1 LSFSLFLFL
10 PPFLERFFAMNN
22 EYNTNAEAANEE
34 NFSVSW
40 LQGFLDIIT
49 APEELA
55 SRLITHPA
63 RIVIFAALLLTFA
76 STGVQYLYSINDGI
90 SRQMYEMQARGLEKM
105 AEKQGVSE
113 AQIEEQLEKIR
124 EQQAFSLPRT
134 LGVSLIFTLLT
145 VFLFGFL
152 YWILQRLFNSEP
164 PPVMV
169 IVALANYGASIAC
182 LGALVTALMQFAGN
196 SIGFA
201 PSPTLFINATED
213 PYLLQFLGR
222 LNPFTIWE
230 YIVVGIVVAR
240 HVGLSRAQGIGIGG
254 TALGITLIITG
265 GFAWAMSA
273 LMG

>member
-1 LSFSLFLFL
+1 
-10 PPFLERFFAMNN
+10 MTN
-22 EYNTNAEAANEE
+22 EHNVQTEAENGSASGA
-34 NFSVSW
+34 SW

-55 SRLITHPA
+55 PRLITHPA
-63 RIVIFAALLLTFA
+63 RVVIFAALLLTFV

-90 SRQMYEMQARGLEKM
+90 RREMYEMQASGLVKM
-105 AEKQGVSE
+105 AEKQGVAE

-124 EQQAFSLPRT
+124 EQQNFSLPRT

-164 PPVMV
+164 PPAMV

-182 LGALVTALMQFAGN
+182 LGALVTALMQFFGN
-196 SIGFA
+196 SIGSS
-201 PSPTLFINATED
+201 PSPTLFINAAED

-222 LNPFTIWE
+222 LNPFTVWE

-240 HVGLSRAQGIGIGG
+240 HVGLSRGQGIGVGA